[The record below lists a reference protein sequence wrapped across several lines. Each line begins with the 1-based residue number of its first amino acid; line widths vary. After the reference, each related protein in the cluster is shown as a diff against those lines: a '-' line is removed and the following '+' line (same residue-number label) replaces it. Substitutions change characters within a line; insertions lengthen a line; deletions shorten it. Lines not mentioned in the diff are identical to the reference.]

1 LAREIVMPRLSDSM
15 EEGTILKWLVA
26 EGDELR
32 EGQPLVEVETD
43 KAVVTHEADA
53 PATVL
58 ALLVGE
64 GANVAVGAPI
74 LVVGQAGESLP
85 EQGSPQALAAATELA
100 AAAGP
105 GPPAVPTTA
114 AGAGE
119 PAAAVAAPPPSSPG
133 SSRVK
138 ASPLARRIAAEL
150 QVDLHALS
158 GSGPHGRVIRAD
170 VERAARSGNGK
181 GGVGTGA
188 PRPAADSAGGSP
200 ADSAGAKGEATRHD
214 LSTIQRTVARR
225 MAESRATVPDIELR
239 SEVDMTAAVALREQ
253 LRARPDLVLPSLNDL
268 IVKAAALALR
278 EFPRVNGAYRDAQF
292 ETYTRVNIGIAVAGE
307 DSLVVPIVFDADTKS
322 LDEVAQTT
330 RALAARVRDGSIS
343 PGDLAGGTFSISNLG
358 MFGIDSFSAVINPPQ
373 AAILAV
379 GALRRRPVVIESG
392 EIAARETVQLTL
404 ACDHRIVYGVEGAR
418 FMTRLRELLER
429 PFALLV

>member
-26 EGDELR
+26 EGDELH

-64 GANVAVGAPI
+64 GASVAVGAPI

-85 EQGSPQALAAATELA
+85 ERSSAQAQA
-100 AAAGP
+100 AAAELGAGP
-105 GPPAVPTTA
+105 GAGSP
-114 AGAGE
+114 GAGS
-119 PAAAVAAPPPSSPG
+119 PGAPTAGVAVLEPSSPTRDAG
-133 SSRVK
+133 STTGRVK
-138 ASPLARRIAAEL
+138 ASPLARRIAAERH
-150 QVDLHALS
+150 VDLSALA

-170 VERAARSGNGK
+170 VERAAAPRNGNGEAATP
-181 GGVGTGA
+181 GLTGA
-188 PRPAADSAGGSP
+188 AATHV
-200 ADSAGAKGEATRHD
+200 AGAKGEATRHE
-214 LSTIQRTVARR
+214 LTTIQRTVARR

-239 SEVDMTAAVALREQ
+239 SDVDMTAAVALREQ
-253 LRARPDLVLPSLNDL
+253 LRALPDLTLPSLNDL
-268 IVKAAALALR
+268 IVKATALALR
-278 EFPRVNGAYRDAQF
+278 EFPRVNGAYRDGQF
-292 ETYTRVNIGIAVAGE
+292 ETYARVNVGIAVAGE
-307 DSLVVPIVFDADTKS
+307 DSLIVPTVFDADAKS
-322 LDEVAQTT
+322 LREIAETT
-330 RALAARVRDGSIS
+330 RALAGRVRDGSITPS
-343 PGDLAGGTFSISNLG
+343 ELAGATFSVSNLG

-379 GALRRRPVVIESG
+379 GAMRRRPVVLDSG

-404 ACDHRIVYGVEGAR
+404 ACDHRIVYGVDGAR
-418 FMTRLRELLER
+418 FMARLRGLLEQ
-429 PFALLV
+429 PLALLL

>member
-26 EGDELR
+26 EGDELH

-64 GANVAVGAPI
+64 GASVAVGAPI

-85 EQGSPQALAAATELA
+85 ERSSAQAQA
-100 AAAGP
+100 AAAELGAGP
-105 GPPAVPTTA
+105 GAGSP
-114 AGAGE
+114 GAGS
-119 PAAAVAAPPPSSPG
+119 PGAPTAGVAVLEPSSPTRDAG
-133 SSRVK
+133 STTGRVK
-138 ASPLARRIAAEL
+138 ASPLARRIAAERH
-150 QVDLHALS
+150 VDLSALA

-170 VERAARSGNGK
+170 VERAAAPRNGNGEAATP
-181 GGVGTGA
+181 GLTGA
-188 PRPAADSAGGSP
+188 AATHV
-200 ADSAGAKGEATRHD
+200 AGAKGEATRHE
-214 LSTIQRTVARR
+214 LTTIQRTVARR

-239 SEVDMTAAVALREQ
+239 SDVDMTAAVALREQ
-253 LRARPDLVLPSLNDL
+253 LRALPDLTLPSLNDL
-268 IVKAAALALR
+268 IVKATALALR
-278 EFPRVNGAYRDAQF
+278 EFPRVNGAYRDGQF
-292 ETYTRVNIGIAVAGE
+292 ETYARVNVGIAVAGE
-307 DSLVVPIVFDADTKS
+307 DSLIVPTVFDADAKS
-322 LDEVAQTT
+322 LREIAETT
-330 RALAARVRDGSIS
+330 RALAGRVRDGSITPS
-343 PGDLAGGTFSISNLG
+343 ELAGATFSVSNLG

-379 GALRRRPVVIESG
+379 GAMRRRPVVLDSG

-404 ACDHRIVYGVEGAR
+404 ACDHRIVYGVDGAR
-418 FMTRLRELLER
+418 FMARLRGR
-429 PFALLV
+429 GAPPRAHRR